1 MATSNRNKFRL
12 PPTKTKNVDFSKVGG
27 LSQHIKLLRELIIVP
42 LLYGD
47 VYMNLNINAPRG
59 LLFYGPPGTGKTL
72 VAGALANELN
82 SESRG
87 NKVTFFQRKGADILD
102 KWVGESERKLRDL
115 FDKASKHRPSIIFFD
130 EIDGLAPERSQKND
144 QVHCSV
150 VATLL
155 ALMDGLDNMP
165 GVIVI
170 GATNRIDAIDPALRR
185 PGRFDRELYF
195 PLPNSQARKEILQV
209 HMQTWKHKPGQ
220 EFINRLAELTTGY
233 CGSDI
238 QALCS
243 ESVLCCLKRLYPNI
257 NKTNQGNKINI
268 QVDSVKIEECDFL
281 AALMNLTPTGQ
292 RLGNVKTRRLSP
304 FIKPLL
310 QRQLDKIQRYLS
322 IFLPHFVQPN
332 KKYLVIFCG
341 YALIRVNF

>member
-1 MATSNRNKFRL
+1 MATINRNRL
-12 PPTKTKNVDFSKVGG
+12 RQPTAKSRTLDFTKVGG

-47 VYMNLNINAPRG
+47 VYSNLNINAPRG

-72 VAGALANELN
+72 VAGALANELS
-82 SESRG
+82 SEAKG
-87 NKVTFFQRKGADILD
+87 NRVAFFQRKGADILD

-115 FDKASKHRPSIIFFD
+115 FEKANKSRPAIIFFD
-130 EIDGLAPERSQKND
+130 EIDGLAPERSSRND

-185 PGRFDRELYF
+185 AGRFDRELYF
-195 PLPNSQARKEILQV
+195 PLPNSQARLEILQV
-209 HMQTWKHKPGQ
+209 HMQTWKHKPTQ
-220 EFINRLAELTTGY
+220 EFINKLAELTSGY
-233 CGSDI
+233 CGSDL

-243 ESVLCCLKRLYPNI
+243 ESVLCCLKRMYPNI
-257 NKTNQGNKINI
+257 NKTTQKNKLNI
-268 QVDSVKIEECDFL
+268 DANSVKVEECDYYQ
-281 AALMNLTPTGQ
+281 ALMNLTPTGQ
-292 RLGNVKTRRLSP
+292 RLGNIKTRRLSS
-304 FIKPLL
+304 FVKPLL
-310 QRQLDKIQRYLS
+310 QRQLDKIKRYLS
-322 IFLPHFVQPN
+322 IFLPHFVEPH
-332 KKYLVIFCG
+332 KK
-341 YALIRVNF
+341 